1 MPVPAPER
9 TLALP
14 LIGTTPTPT
23 PTAPAPHAP
32 SGLIGRLIT
41 HPGAEFARLGR
52 EAGHLALSY
61 GPIWGPLT
69 VGAVALGLYARA
81 RHRCRIHARFTADA
95 RLITVMAPPK
105 VDADGAHA
113 LWSHLLGLLRPAR
126 RRLLEGQPHLGF
138 EYGWTRAGLRISI
151 WVPGVVPPGM
161 IERAIA
167 SAWPGAATDTR
178 PAAEA
183 PLLPPGAIATGGRLR
198 LARTELLPIETSHD
212 ADPLRPL
219 LGACAGL
226 SGAEHTAV
234 QILARPVTGRRT
246 RRARRQLTALRTGR
260 TASPLARVLDAVT
273 PGANHAA
280 SRTSARIPGVPA
292 DPTKS
297 AELRAASAKVAGG
310 LWDVRVHY
318 AAAST
323 GEGETGKSPR
333 LRGRA
338 HAIASAFSLF
348 AGSNWFARKK
358 LASPVAAVN
367 SRRFCGRGSLLGVA
381 ELAAIAHL
389 PTDAAAPGVERAGAR
404 AATPPPGIPTPT
416 GPDADPMVP
425 PVKPLG
431 VSESANPRPVGLAVA
446 DARQHVHILGATGSG
461 KSTLMTHM
469 ILDDVAAHRGVVV
482 VDPKGDLITDILARL
497 PESALGRTVV
507 FDPDDAS
514 APPSLNVLQ
523 LERPDEVD
531 MIVDNLCGLFG
542 RIFSSFWGPRT
553 DDNLRSACLTL
564 LHAPEAATG
573 GVTLADIPRL
583 LGEDAYRRRMTAG
596 LKDPVLRGFWNQ
608 YEQLSEAQRANH
620 VGPLMN
626 KLRAFLLRS
635 FVRDSIADGPSSF
648 DMERVLDGGVLLVR
662 LPKGVIGEETA
673 KLLGSFVVAKV
684 WQAASR
690 RAKLP
695 QSQRRDC
702 ALYLD
707 EFQNFLNLPYPMED
721 MLAEARGYKLSLTL
735 AHQNL
740 AQLPNDLREGISA
753 NARTKLFFN
762 SSPEDSRL
770 LERHTTPILLAHD
783 LSHLGAFQA
792 AARLVTG
799 SQQRPAFTLRT
810 KPLPEPIAGRDAQV
824 RHSAREAFGHA
835 PGQVR
840 KPGQT
845 GPGKR
850 GGRPAGTAREHGDPR
865 NQSPDNPNPPD
876 AGEDDLPEAA

>member
-1 MPVPAPER
+1 V
-9 TLALP
+9 TLHRAIASPNATPHP
-14 LIGTTPTPT
+14 LIPA
-23 PTAPAPHAP
+23 APAP

-41 HPGAEFARLGR
+41 DPGAQFARLG
-52 EAGHLALSY
+52 HLAAQFAL
-61 GPIWGPLT
+61 GHALLWGPLLA
-69 VGAVALGLYARA
+69 AVLAAAPLARA
-81 RHRCRIHARFTADA
+81 RHRRRVHERFTRDA
-95 RLITVMAPPK
+95 RLVTVMAPPK
-105 VDADGAHA
+105 VEAQGAQA
-113 LWSHLLGLLRPAR
+113 LWAHLLGLLRPAR
-126 RRLLEGQPHLGF
+126 RRWLSGQPHLAF
-138 EYGWTRAGLRISI
+138 EYGWTRAGLRIGI

-167 SAWPGAATDTR
+167 SAWPGAATETR

-183 PLLPPGAIATGGRLR
+183 PLLPTAAAATGGRLR

-219 LGACAGL
+219 LGACAALHGD
-226 SGAEHTAV
+226 EHTAV

-246 RRARRQLTALRTGR
+246 RRARRALTALRTGR
-260 TASPLARVLDAVT
+260 STGPAARLLDAIT
-273 PGANHAA
+273 PGAGAA
-280 SRTSARIPGVPA
+280 GRAPGLA
-292 DPTKS
+292 SDPTRT
-297 AELRAASAKVAGG
+297 AELRAAAAKLAGG
-310 LWDVRVHY
+310 LWDVRVLY

-323 GEGETGKSPR
+323 SGGESARSPR

-338 HAIASAFSLF
+338 HAIASAFSMF
-348 AGSNWFARKK
+348 AAANWFARTK
-358 LASPVAAVN
+358 LAAPVAAVN
-367 SRRFCGRGSLLGVA
+367 GRRFAGRGSLLGVA

-389 PTDAAAPGVERAGAR
+389 PTDPAAPGVERAGAR
-404 AATPPPGIPTPT
+404 SAAPPPGIPAPT
-416 GPDADPMVP
+416 GGSEAGSA

-482 VDPKGDLITDILARL
+482 IDPKGDLVNDVLARL
-497 PESALGRTVV
+497 PQSAAGRTVV

-573 GVTLADIPRL
+573 GVSLADIPRL

-596 LKDPVLRGFWNQ
+596 LRDPVLRGFWSQ
-608 YEQLSEAQRANH
+608 YEQLSDAQRANH

-648 DMERVLDGGVLLVR
+648 DMDKILDGGVLLVR
-662 LPKGVIGEETA
+662 LPKGVLGEETA

-695 QSQRRDC
+695 QHLRRDC

-721 MLAEARGYKLSLTL
+721 MLAEARGYRLALTL

-740 AQLPNDLREGISA
+740 AQLPGDLREGISA

-762 SSPEDSRL
+762 SSPEDARL
-770 LERHTTPILLAHD
+770 LDRHTTPILLAHD

-810 KPLPEPIAGRDAQV
+810 VPLPAALPGREAMI
-824 RHSAREAFGHA
+824 RASARRSFGHA
-835 PGQVR
+835 PGQPR
-840 KPGQT
+840 RPGAMAT
-845 GPGKR
+845 AGRR
-850 GGRPAGTAREHGDPR
+850 GARPAAAARTSRAEHAQPSRGSINTPT
-865 NQSPDNPNPPD
+865 QPDD
-876 AGEDDLPEAA
+876 AV

>member
-1 MPVPAPER
+1 M
-9 TLALP
+9 TLHHA
-14 LIGTTPTPT
+14 TAASPTPGLLV
-23 PTAPAPHAP
+23 PSSHAP

-41 HPGAEFARLGR
+41 HPGPEFAHLGR
-52 EAGHLALSY
+52 IAERFALSY
-61 GPIWGPLT
+61 GPLWGPLILG
-69 VGAVALGLYARA
+69 VIAAALFARA
-81 RHRCRIHARFTADA
+81 RHRRAVHERFTANA

-105 VDADGAHA
+105 VDADGAAA

-126 RRLLEGQPHLGF
+126 RRVLAGQPHLAF
-138 EYGWTRAGLRISI
+138 EYGWTRAGLRIGI

-161 IERAIA
+161 VERAIA
-167 SAWPGAATDTR
+167 SAWPGAVTDTQ
-178 PAAEA
+178 PAELA
-183 PLLPPGAIATGGRLR
+183 PLLPATATATGGRLR

-212 ADPLRPL
+212 SDPLRPL

-226 SGAEHTAV
+226 SGDEHTTV
-234 QILARPVTGRRT
+234 QVLARPVTGHRT
-246 RRARRQLTALRTGR
+246 RRARRQLTAMRTGR
-260 TASPLARVLDAVT
+260 SASPLSRLLDSVT
-273 PGANHAA
+273 PGANNT
-280 SRTSARIPGVPA
+280 SRTPARLPGVPV
-292 DPTKS
+292 DPTKT

-310 LWDVRVHY
+310 LWDVRVLY

-323 GEGETGKSPR
+323 SSGETSKSPR

-338 HAIASAFSLF
+338 HAIASAFSMF
-348 AGSNWFARKK
+348 AGQNWFARKK
-358 LASPVAAVN
+358 LSSSAKSLN
-367 SRRFCGRGSLLGVA
+367 SRQFTGRGSLLGVA
-381 ELAAIAHL
+381 ELATVAHL
-389 PTDAAAPGVERAGAR
+389 PTDPAAPGVERAGAR
-404 AATPPPGIPTPT
+404 AAVPPPGILTPT
-416 GPDADPMVP
+416 GPDADPAVP

-446 DARQHVHILGATGSG
+446 DSRQHVHILGATGSG

-469 ILDDVAAHRGVVV
+469 ILDDVAAGRGVVV
-482 VDPKGDLITDILARL
+482 IDPKGDLVNDVLARL
-497 PESALGRTVV
+497 PESAVGRTVV

-573 GVTLADIPRL
+573 GVSLADIPRL

-596 LKDPVLRGFWNQ
+596 LKDPVLRGFWSQ
-608 YEQLSEAQRANH
+608 YKQLSEAQRANH

-635 FVRDSIADGPSSF
+635 FVRDSIANGPSSF
-648 DMERVLDGGVLLVR
+648 DMDQVLDGGVLLVR

-673 KLLGSFVVAKV
+673 KLLGSFVMAKV
-684 WQAASR
+684 WQGASR

-695 QSQRRDC
+695 QHLRRDC
-702 ALYLD
+702 SVYLD

-721 MLAEARGYKLSLTL
+721 MLAEARGYKLSLNL

-753 NARTKLFFN
+753 NARTKIFFN
-762 SSPEDSRL
+762 SSPEDARL

-792 AARLVTG
+792 AARLVTS

-810 KPLPEPIAGRDAQV
+810 KPLPAAIPGRDNMIRV
-824 RHSAREAFGHA
+824 SARSTYGHA
-835 PGQVR
+835 PGSHR
-840 KPGQT
+840 RPGT
-845 GPGKR
+845 PAGPKRR
-850 GGRPAGTAREHGDPR
+850 GGRPAGAARSAPK
-865 NQSPDNPNPPD
+865 PDRQGSDTKAAPDGPDTGRPN
-876 AGEDDLPEAA
+876 AA

>member
-1 MPVPAPER
+1 M
-9 TLALP
+9 TLHHA
-14 LIGTTPTPT
+14 TAASPTPG
-23 PTAPAPHAP
+23 PPVSSPHAP

-41 HPGAEFARLGR
+41 HPGPEFAHLGR
-52 EAGHLALSY
+52 IAERFALSY
-61 GPIWGPLT
+61 GPLWGPLILT
-69 VGAVALGLYARA
+69 VLAAALFARA
-81 RHRCRIHARFTADA
+81 RHRRAVHERFTANA
-95 RLITVMAPPK
+95 RLITVMAPPR
-105 VDADGAHA
+105 VDADGAAA

-126 RRLLEGQPHLGF
+126 RRLLAGQPHLAF
-138 EYGWTRAGLRISI
+138 EYGWTRAGLRIGI

-161 IERAIA
+161 VERAIA
-167 SAWPGAATDTR
+167 SAWPGAVTDTQ
-178 PAAEA
+178 PAEQA
-183 PLLPPGAIATGGRLR
+183 PLLPATATATGGRLR

-226 SGAEHTAV
+226 SGDEHAAV
-234 QILARPVTGRRT
+234 QVLARPVTGRRT
-246 RRARRQLTALRTGR
+246 RRARRQLTAMRTGR
-260 TASPLARVLDAVT
+260 SASPLSRLLDSVT
-273 PGANHAA
+273 PGANTA
-280 SRTSARIPGVPA
+280 SRTPARLPGVPV
-292 DPTKS
+292 DPTKT
-297 AELRAASAKVAGG
+297 AELRAASTKVVGG
-310 LWDVRVHY
+310 LWDVRVLY

-323 GEGETGKSPR
+323 SSSETSKSPR

-338 HAIASAFSLF
+338 HAIASAFSMF
-348 AGSNWFARKK
+348 AGQNWFARKK
-358 LASPVAAVN
+358 LSNSAKFLN
-367 SRRFCGRGSLLGVA
+367 SRRFTGRGSLLGVA
-381 ELAAIAHL
+381 ELASIAHL

-404 AATPPPGIPTPT
+404 AAVPPPGILTPT
-416 GPDADPMVP
+416 GPDADASVP

-446 DARQHVHILGATGSG
+446 DSRQHVHILGATGSG

-469 ILDDVAAHRGVVV
+469 ILDDVAAGRGVVV
-482 VDPKGDLITDILARL
+482 IDPKGDLVNDVLARL
-497 PESALGRTVV
+497 PESAVGRTVV

-573 GVTLADIPRL
+573 GVSLADIPRL
-583 LGEDAYRRRMTAG
+583 LGEDAYRRRMVANLPKRET
-596 LKDPVLRGFWNQ
+596 VLRGFWSQ
-608 YEQLSEAQRANH
+608 YEQLSDAQRANH

-648 DMERVLDGGVLLVR
+648 DMDQILDGGVLLVR

-740 AQLPNDLREGISA
+740 AQLPSDLREGISA

-810 KPLPEPIAGRDAQV
+810 QPLPAAIAGRDSTIRA
-824 RHSAREAFGHA
+824 SARRAFGHA
-835 PGQVR
+835 PGTTR
-840 KPGQT
+840 PSGTTTPPK
-845 GPGKR
+845 KR
-850 GGRPAGTAREHGDPR
+850 GGRPAGGTRSTPKPDRQGPDTNAAPDGPGTAL
-865 NQSPDNPNPPD
+865 PD
-876 AGEDDLPEAA
+876 AA

>member
-1 MPVPAPER
+1 MTVPS
-9 TLALP
+9 
-14 LIGTTPTPT
+14 TTSPRPD
-23 PTAPAPHAP
+23 PIVPGPSAP
-32 SGLIGRLIT
+32 SGPIARLIT
-41 HPGAEFARLGR
+41 HPGAEFARLG
-52 EAGHLALSY
+52 HLAAHAALTY
-61 GPIWGPLT
+61 GPLWGPLLAGT
-69 VGAVALGLYARA
+69 VAAVLLARA
-81 RHRCRIHARFTADA
+81 RHRRHVHDRFTRDA
-95 RLITVMAPPK
+95 RLVTVMAPPK
-105 VDADGAHA
+105 VEPDGAAA
-113 LWSHLLGLLRPAR
+113 LWAHLLGLLRPAH
-126 RRLLEGQPHLGF
+126 RRLLAGQPHLGF
-138 EYGWTRAGLRISI
+138 EYGWTRTGLRIGI
-151 WVPGVVPPGM
+151 WVPGVIPPGM

-167 SAWPGAATDTR
+167 SAWPGAATDTQ
-178 PAAEA
+178 PASEA
-183 PLLPPGAIATGGRLR
+183 PLLPQAAASATGGRLR

-226 SGAEHTAV
+226 SGDEHACV

-260 TASPLARVLDAVT
+260 PASPLLRLLDAVT
-273 PGANHAA
+273 PGAARTATAA
-280 SRTSARIPGVPA
+280 RAPGVPA
-292 DPTKS
+292 DPTRT
-297 AELRAASAKVAGG
+297 AELRAAAAKLAGG
-310 LWDVRVHY
+310 LWDVRILY
-318 AAAST
+318 AAAT
-323 GEGETGKSPR
+323 TTDGESSRSPR

-338 HAIASAFSLF
+338 HAIASAFSMY
-348 AGSNWFARKK
+348 AAANWFARKR
-358 LASPVAAVN
+358 LAAPVRVLNARCFA
-367 SRRFCGRGSLLGVA
+367 GRGSLLGVA

-389 PTDAAAPGVERAGAR
+389 PLDPAAPGVERAGAR
-404 AATPPPGIPTPT
+404 TATPPPGIPTPT
-416 GPDADPMVP
+416 RPNTDAGTA

-431 VSESANPRPVGLAVA
+431 VSESANPRSVGLAVA

-461 KSTLMTHM
+461 KSTLLTRM
-469 ILDDVAAHRGVVV
+469 ILDDVAAHRGVVAI
-482 VDPKGDLITDILARL
+482 DPKGDLVNDVLARL
-497 PESALGRTVV
+497 PESAAGRTVV

-531 MIVDNLCGLFG
+531 MIVDNLCGLFA

-564 LHAPEAATG
+564 LRAPEAATG
-573 GVTLADIPRL
+573 GVSLADIPRL
-583 LGEDAYRRRMTAG
+583 LGEDAYRRRMTAT
-596 LKDPVLRGFWNQ
+596 LTDPVLRGFWSQ

-620 VGPLMN
+620 IGPLMN

-635 FVRDSIADGPSSF
+635 FVRDAIADGPSSF
-648 DMERVLDGGVLLVR
+648 DMDQILNGGVLLVR

-673 KLLGSFVVAKV
+673 KLLGSFVVAKA

-695 QSQRRDC
+695 QHLRRDC

-721 MLAEARGYKLSLTL
+721 MLAEARGYRLSLTL

-753 NARTKLFFN
+753 NARTKVFFN
-762 SSPEDSRL
+762 TSPEDARL

-810 KPLPEPIAGRDAQV
+810 QPLPAAIPGREALIRTSA
-824 RHSAREAFGHA
+824 RHSYGHA
-835 PGQVR
+835 PGRARRTDARGAAGRNGARLPAATRARRTQLR
-840 KPGQT
+840 Q
-845 GPGKR
+845 GPDT
-850 GGRPAGTAREHGDPR
+850 PSV
-865 NQSPDNPNPPD
+865 QPDNT
-876 AGEDDLPEAA
+876 

>member
-1 MPVPAPER
+1 
-9 TLALP
+9 
-14 LIGTTPTPT
+14 
-23 PTAPAPHAP
+23 
-32 SGLIGRLIT
+32 
-41 HPGAEFARLGR
+41 
-52 EAGHLALSY
+52 
-61 GPIWGPLT
+61 
-69 VGAVALGLYARA
+69 
-81 RHRCRIHARFTADA
+81 
-95 RLITVMAPPK
+95 
-105 VDADGAHA
+105 
-113 LWSHLLGLLRPAR
+113 
-126 RRLLEGQPHLGF
+126 
-138 EYGWTRAGLRISI
+138 
-151 WVPGVVPPGM
+151 
-161 IERAIA
+161 
-167 SAWPGAATDTR
+167 
-178 PAAEA
+178 
-183 PLLPPGAIATGGRLR
+183 
-198 LARTELLPIETSHD
+198 
-212 ADPLRPL
+212 
-219 LGACAGL
+219 
-226 SGAEHTAV
+226 
-234 QILARPVTGRRT
+234 
-246 RRARRQLTALRTGR
+246 
-260 TASPLARVLDAVT
+260 
-273 PGANHAA
+273 
-280 SRTSARIPGVPA
+280 
-292 DPTKS
+292 
-297 AELRAASAKVAGG
+297 
-310 LWDVRVHY
+310 
-318 AAAST
+318 
-323 GEGETGKSPR
+323 
-333 LRGRA
+333 
-338 HAIASAFSLF
+338 
-348 AGSNWFARKK
+348 
-358 LASPVAAVN
+358 
-367 SRRFCGRGSLLGVA
+367 
-381 ELAAIAHL
+381 
-389 PTDAAAPGVERAGAR
+389 
-404 AATPPPGIPTPT
+404 GIPTPT
-416 GPDADPMVP
+416 GPDTTGNVA

-469 ILDDVAAHRGVVV
+469 ILDDVQAGRGVVV
-482 VDPKGDLITDILARL
+482 IDPKGDLITDILARL
-497 PESALGRTVV
+497 PETAMGRTVV

-583 LGEDAYRRRMTAG
+583 LGEDAYRRRMTAT

-608 YEQLSEAQRANH
+608 YEGLSEAQRANH

-648 DMERVLDGGVLLVR
+648 DMEKVLDGGVLLVR

-695 QSQRRDC
+695 QHQRRDC
-702 ALYLD
+702 SLYLD

-762 SSPEDSRL
+762 ASPEDSRL

-799 SQQRPAFTLRT
+799 SQQRAAFTLRT
-810 KPLPEPIAGRDAQV
+810 QPLPAPIAGRDNQI
-824 RHSAREAFGHA
+824 RRSAREAFGHA
-835 PGQVR
+835 PGTVR
-840 KPGQT
+840 RPNA
-845 GPGKR
+845 GPARR
-850 GGRPAGTAREHGDPR
+850 GGRSAGQARRTDPDTPPAPASNDPI
-865 NQSPDNPNPPD
+865 
-876 AGEDDLPEAA
+876 GPEAA

>member
-1 MPVPAPER
+1 MILHHTA
-9 TLALP
+9 A
-14 LIGTTPTPT
+14 PTPS
-23 PTAPAPHAP
+23 PSVPSPHAA
-32 SGLIGRLIT
+32 SGLIARLIT
-41 HPGAEFARLGR
+41 HPGAEFAHLGR
-52 EAGHLALSY
+52 TAGRFALSY
-61 GPIWGPLT
+61 GPLWGPLT
-69 VGAVALGLYARA
+69 LSVIATALFARA
-81 RHRCRIHARFTADA
+81 RHRRAVHERFTENA

-126 RRLLEGQPHLGF
+126 RRLLSGQPHLAF

-161 IERAIA
+161 VDRAIA
-167 SAWPGAATDTR
+167 SAWPGAATDTQ
-178 PAAEA
+178 PASSAA
-183 PLLPPGAIATGGRLR
+183 LLPASAAATGGRLR
-198 LARTELLPIETSHD
+198 PARTELLPIETNHD
-212 ADPLRPL
+212 SDPLRPL

-226 SGAEHTAV
+226 SGDEHTAV

-246 RRARRQLTALRTGR
+246 RRARRQLTAMRTGR
-260 TASPLARVLDAVT
+260 SASPLSRILDSVT
-273 PGANHAA
+273 PGANSTA
-280 SRTSARIPGVPA
+280 SRLPARIPGVPA
-292 DPTKS
+292 DPTKT
-297 AELRAASAKVAGG
+297 AELRAASAKLAGG
-310 LWDVRVHY
+310 LWDVRVLY
-318 AAAST
+318 AASSTAS
-323 GEGETGKSPR
+323 GETAKSPR

-338 HAIASAFSLF
+338 HAIASAFSMF
-348 AGSNWFARKK
+348 AGQNWFARKK
-358 LASPVAAVN
+358 LSGSVKCLN
-367 SRRFCGRGSLLGVA
+367 SRRFAGRGSLLGVA

-389 PTDAAAPGVERAGAR
+389 PTDPAAPGVERAGAR
-404 AATPPPGIPTPT
+404 TAVPPPGILTPT
-416 GPDADPMVP
+416 GPDADASVP

-446 DARQHVHILGATGSG
+446 DSRQHVHILGATGSG

-469 ILDDVAAHRGVVV
+469 ILDDVAAGRGVVV
-482 VDPKGDLITDILARL
+482 IDPKGDLVNDILARL
-497 PESALGRTVV
+497 PESAVGRTVV

-573 GVTLADIPRL
+573 GVSLADIPRL

-596 LKDPVLRGFWNQ
+596 LKDPVLRGFWSQ
-608 YEQLSEAQRANH
+608 YEQLSDAQRANH

-648 DMERVLDGGVLLVR
+648 DMEKVLDGGVLLVR

-695 QSQRRDC
+695 QHLRRDC
-702 ALYLD
+702 SLYLD

-721 MLAEARGYKLSLTL
+721 MLAEARGYRLSLTL

-770 LERHTTPILLAHD
+770 LERHTTPILLQHD

-810 KPLPEPIAGRDAQV
+810 QPLPAPIAGRDNLIRA
-824 RHSAREAFGHA
+824 SARNAFGHA
-835 PGQVR
+835 PGSTR
-840 KPGQT
+840 RPGIAT
-845 GPGKR
+845 GPKKR
-850 GGRPAGTAREHGDPR
+850 GGRPAGAARSGPK
-865 NQSPDNPNPPD
+865 PDRQGPDTSAAAEDPD
-876 AGEDDLPEAA
+876 AGRPRAA

>member
-1 MPVPAPER
+1 L
-9 TLALP
+9 T
-14 LIGTTPTPT
+14 TTPS
-23 PTAPAPHAP
+23 AP
-32 SGLIGRLIT
+32 SPSPPGPHTTTGLLGRLIT
-41 HPGAEFARLGR
+41 RPGPELAHLRRIAAH
-52 EAGHLALSY
+52 AGLSY
-61 GPIWGPLT
+61 GPLWGPPIL
-69 VGAVALGLYARA
+69 AAIALAIFLRA
-81 RHRCRIHARFTADA
+81 RHRRAVHQRFTTDA
-95 RLITVMAPPK
+95 RVITVMAPPR
-105 VDADGAHA
+105 VEADGAHA

-126 RRLLEGQPHLGF
+126 RRLMSGQPHLGF
-138 EYGWTRAGLRISI
+138 EYGWTRAGLRICI

-161 IERAIA
+161 VERAIA
-167 SAWPGAATDTR
+167 SAWPGAATDTQ

-183 PLLPPGAIATGGRLR
+183 PLLPAGAVATGGRVR

-212 ADPLRPL
+212 SDPLRPL

-226 SGAEHTAV
+226 SGEEHTAV

-260 TASPLARVLDAVT
+260 SASPLTRVLDSVA
-273 PGANHAA
+273 PGATSAA
-280 SRTSARIPGVPA
+280 SRTPARLPGVPA
-292 DPTKS
+292 DPTKN

-310 LWDVRVHY
+310 LWDVRVLY
-318 AAAST
+318 AASST
-323 GEGETGKSPR
+323 GSGQTGTSPR

-338 HAIASAFSLF
+338 HAIASAFSMF

-358 LASPVAAVN
+358 LSTPVTVLN
-367 SRRFCGRGSLLGVA
+367 SRRFTGRGSLLGVA

-404 AATPPPGIPTPT
+404 TAVPPPGILTPT
-416 GPDADPMVP
+416 GPDAATDTS

-482 VDPKGDLITDILARL
+482 IDPKGDLITDILTRL

-523 LERPDEVD
+523 LERPDEID

-608 YEQLSEAQRANH
+608 YEGLSEAQRANH

-648 DMERVLDGGVLLVR
+648 DMEKVLDGGVLLVR

-684 WQAASR
+684 WQTASR

-695 QSQRRDC
+695 QHQRRDC

-762 SSPEDSRL
+762 ASPEDARL

-799 SQQRPAFTLRT
+799 SQQRAAFTLRT
-810 KPLPEPIAGRDAQV
+810 QPLPAPIAGRDSQI
-824 RHSAREAFGHA
+824 RRSAREAFGHG
-835 PGQVR
+835 PGTVR
-840 KPGQT
+840 RPNT
-845 GPGKR
+845 GPTR
-850 GGRPAGTAREHGDPR
+850 RSGRPAGQARRNDHSPPTPDSDDPGGLG
-865 NQSPDNPNPPD
+865 
-876 AGEDDLPEAA
+876 AT

>member
-1 MPVPAPER
+1 M
-9 TLALP
+9 ALT
-14 LIGTTPTPT
+14 GTTP
-23 PTAPAPHAP
+23 APAPTVPAP

-52 EAGHLALSY
+52 TGEHIALTYGPLWGPCIAAAVVLAL
-61 GPIWGPLT
+61 L
-69 VGAVALGLYARA
+69 ARS
-81 RHRCRIHARFTADA
+81 RHRRRVHERFAADA

-105 VDADGAHA
+105 VDADGAEA

-126 RRLLEGQPHLGF
+126 RRLLAGQPHLAF
-138 EYGWTRAGLRISI
+138 EYGWTRAGLRIGI

-167 SAWPGAATDTR
+167 SAWPGAATDTQT
-178 PAAEA
+178 ALDA
-183 PLLPPGAIATGGRLR
+183 PLLPTTATATGGRLR
-198 LARTELLPIETSHD
+198 LARTELLPIATDHHD
-212 ADPLRPL
+212 DPLRPL

-226 SGAEHTAV
+226 SGEDHAAV

-260 TASPLARVLDAVT
+260 TASPLSRALDAVT
-273 PGANHAA
+273 PGAAA
-280 SRTSARIPGVPA
+280 SARTPARAPGVPA
-292 DPTKS
+292 DPTKT
-297 AELRAASAKVAGG
+297 AELRAASAKIAGG

-318 AAAST
+318 AAATTS
-323 GEGETGKSPR
+323 GEQTQRSPR

-348 AGSNWFARKK
+348 AGQNWFARKK
-358 LASPVAAVN
+358 LGSPIAVLN
-367 SRRFCGRGSLLGVA
+367 SRRFTGRGSLLGVA

-389 PTDAAAPGVERAGAR
+389 PRDAAAPGVERAGAR
-404 AATPPPGIPTPT
+404 TATPPPGILSPT
-416 GPDADPMVP
+416 GPDADASTP

-431 VSESANPRPVGLAVA
+431 ISESANPRPVGLAVA
-446 DARQHVHILGATGSG
+446 DSRQHVHILGATGSG

-482 VDPKGDLITDILARL
+482 IDPKGDLVTDILARL

-564 LHAPEAATG
+564 LNAPEAATG
-573 GVTLADIPRL
+573 GVSLADIPRL

-596 LKDPVLRGFWNQ
+596 LKDPVLRGFWSQ

-620 VGPLMN
+620 TGPLMN

-648 DMERVLDGGVLLVR
+648 DMDKVLDGGVLLVR

-673 KLLGSFVVAKV
+673 KLLGSFVMAKV

-695 QSQRRDC
+695 QHQRRDC
-702 ALYLD
+702 SVYLD
-707 EFQNFLNLPYPMED
+707 EFQNFLNMPYPMED
-721 MLAEARGYKLSLTL
+721 MLAEARGYKLSLNL

-753 NARTKLFFN
+753 NARTKIFFN

-770 LERHTTPILLAHD
+770 LERHTTPILLQHD

-799 SQQRPAFTLRT
+799 SQQRPAFTMRT
-810 KPLPEPIAGRDAQV
+810 LPLPAVIPGRDNQV
-824 RHSAREAFGHA
+824 RRSARENFGHV
-835 PGQVR
+835 PGSTR
-840 KPGQT
+840 RPGAT
-845 GPGKR
+845 GPARR
-850 GGRPAGTAREHGDPR
+850 GGRPAGAARPG
-865 NQSPDNPNPPD
+865 PDTTPPPET
-876 AGEDDLPEAA
+876 GEQDLPEAA

>member
-1 MPVPAPER
+1 V
-9 TLALP
+9 TLHHTAASPNPRPP
-14 LIGTTPTPT
+14 LHTTRPG
-23 PTAPAPHAP
+23 
-32 SGLIGRLIT
+32 SGLIARLIT
-41 HPGAEFARLGR
+41 QPGAEFARLGR
-52 EAGHLALSY
+52 VAEHFAYSY
-61 GPIWGPLT
+61 GPLWGPVVLAAGVLT
-69 VGAVALGLYARA
+69 LFARS
-81 RHRCRIHARFTADA
+81 RHRRAVHARFAADA

-105 VDADGAHA
+105 VEADGAHA

-126 RRLLEGQPHLGF
+126 RRLLAGQPHLGF
-138 EYGWTRAGLRISI
+138 EYGWTRAGLRIGI

-167 SAWPGAATDTR
+167 SAWPGAATDVR
-178 PAAEA
+178 PAADA
-183 PLLPPGAIATGGRLR
+183 LLLPATAAATGGRLR
-198 LARTELLPIETSHD
+198 LARTELLPIETSHG

-219 LGACAGL
+219 LGACAGFA
-226 SGAEHTAV
+226 GQEHAAV
-234 QILARPVTGRRT
+234 QVLARPVTGRRA

-260 TASPLARVLDAVT
+260 SASPLARVLDAVT
-273 PGANHAA
+273 PGANTSA
-280 SRTSARIPGVPA
+280 SRAAARIPGVAP
-292 DPTKS
+292 DPTKA

-323 GEGETGKSPR
+323 SGNETPSSPR

-338 HAIASAFSLF
+338 HAIASAFSMF
-348 AGSNWFARKK
+348 AGQNWFARRK
-358 LASPVAAVN
+358 LSDPVNTVN
-367 SRRFCGRGSLLGVA
+367 SRRFHGRGSLLGIG

-404 AATPPPGIPTPT
+404 TATPPPGILTPT
-416 GPDADPMVP
+416 GPDADATVA

-446 DARQHVHILGATGSG
+446 DSRQHVHILGATGSG

-469 ILDDVAAHRGVVV
+469 ILDDVQAGRGVVV
-482 VDPKGDLITDILARL
+482 IDPKGDLVNDVLARL
-497 PESALGRTVV
+497 PESAAGRTVV

-573 GVTLADIPRL
+573 GVSLADIPRL

-596 LKDPVLRGFWNQ
+596 LKDPVLRGFWSQ

-620 VGPLMN
+620 IGPLMN

-648 DMERVLDGGVLLVR
+648 DMDRILDGGVLLVR

-673 KLLGSFVVAKV
+673 KLLGSFVMAKV

-695 QSQRRDC
+695 QHQRRDC
-702 ALYLD
+702 AVYLD

-721 MLAEARGYKLSLTL
+721 MLAEARGYKLSLNL

-753 NARTKLFFN
+753 NARTKVFFN
-762 SSPEDSRL
+762 SSPEDARL

-810 KPLPEPIAGRDAQV
+810 QPLPAAIAGRDSMIRA
-824 RHSAREAFGHA
+824 SARHAFGHA
-835 PGQVR
+835 PGVTR
-840 KPGQT
+840 RPGT
-845 GPGKR
+845 AAVSKRR
-850 GGRPAGTAREHGDPR
+850 GGRPAGAARAVPGGAKRR
-865 NQSPDNPNPPD
+865 NSQTPAAADGADVARPDV
-876 AGEDDLPEAA
+876 A

>member
-1 MPVPAPER
+1 MTTATPSSVPP
-9 TLALP
+9 P
-14 LIGTTPTPT
+14 GPQPS
-23 PTAPAPHAP
+23 
-32 SGLIGRLIT
+32 SGLVGRLIA
-41 HPGAEFARLGR
+41 HPGAEFALLGR
-52 EAGHLALSY
+52 IAAHAGLSY
-61 GPIWGPLT
+61 GLLWGPPILT
-69 VGAVALGLYARA
+69 AVALALYLRS
-81 RHRCRIHARFTADA
+81 RHRRAVHERFTADA
-95 RLITVMAPPK
+95 RLITVMAPPR
-105 VDADGAHA
+105 VESDGAAA

-126 RRLLEGQPHLGF
+126 RRLLSGQPHLAF

-167 SAWPGAATDTR
+167 SAWPGAATDTQ
-178 PAAEA
+178 PAAA
-183 PLLPPGAIATGGRLR
+183 SLLLPPDASATGGRLR
-198 LARTELLPIETSHD
+198 LARTELLPIATGHD

-226 SGAEHTAV
+226 SGQEHTAV

-260 TASPLARVLDAVT
+260 AANPVSRILDEFT
-273 PGANHAA
+273 PGAGAGRRA
-280 SRTSARIPGVPA
+280 PARTPGVPA
-292 DPTKS
+292 DPTKA
-297 AELRAASAKVAGG
+297 AELRAASAKIAGG
-310 LWDVRVHY
+310 LWDVRVLY
-318 AAAST
+318 VAAST
-323 GEGETGKSPR
+323 GAGETDRSPR

-338 HAIASAFSLF
+338 HAIASAFSMF

-358 LASPVAAVN
+358 LANPVGVVN
-367 SRRFCGRGSLLGVA
+367 SRRFSGRGSLLGVG

-404 AATPPPGIPTPT
+404 AATPPPGILTPT
-416 GPDADPMVP
+416 GPEAGEGVA

-431 VSESANPRPVGLAVA
+431 ISESANPRPVGLAVA

-469 ILDDVAAHRGVVV
+469 ILDDVAARRGVVV
-482 VDPKGDLITDILARL
+482 IDPKGDLITDILVRL

-564 LHAPEAATG
+564 LHSPEAATG
-573 GVTLADIPRL
+573 GVSLADIPRL

-608 YEQLSEAQRANH
+608 YEGLSEAQRANH

-648 DMERVLDGGVLLVR
+648 DMEKVLDGGVLLVR

-695 QSQRRDC
+695 QHQRRDC

-762 SSPEDSRL
+762 ASPEDSRL

-810 KPLPEPIAGRDAQV
+810 KPLPAAIAGRDNQV
-824 RHSAREAFGHA
+824 RRSAREMFGHA
-835 PGQVR
+835 PGETR
-840 KPGQT
+840 
-845 GPGKR
+845 
-850 GGRPAGTAREHGDPR
+850 RPGTAGLNRRPGRTAGAARQDPGPAH
-865 NQSPDNPNPPD
+865 QSSDTLNAAGQDNETPPT
-876 AGEDDLPEAA
+876 AR